1 MPPFDPETI
10 PDELH
15 AIHERLDNGEARFNR
30 LERAVEENTRIT
42 KESSEVIND
51 VRDLLVFARVGTK
64 LIRWLGALGALAVA
78 ALTVWTSVKK

>member
-10 PDELH
+10 PGELH
-15 AIHERLDNGEARFNR
+15 AIHERLDKGEARFNR

-51 VRDLLVFARVGTK
+51 VRDLLVFARVGTRLVK
-64 LIRWLGALGALAVA
+64 WLSALGALAVT
-78 ALTVWTSVKK
+78 ALTFWSAWKK